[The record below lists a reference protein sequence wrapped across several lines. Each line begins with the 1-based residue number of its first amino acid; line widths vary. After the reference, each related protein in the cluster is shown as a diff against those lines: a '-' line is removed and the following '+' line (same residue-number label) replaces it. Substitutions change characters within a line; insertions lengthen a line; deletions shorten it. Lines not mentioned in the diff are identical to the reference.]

1 MPVLDN
7 PQHEAFAVQK
17 WKHPDKTDADCA
29 IAVGYSAASARTTAC
44 RLLKKAEIQARITE
58 LAGEV
63 AAKST
68 VDASWVLNRLK
79 EEAEADIADL
89 YDEHGALKPVHQ
101 WPKIWRQGLVQGI
114 DTEEIFDG
122 VGKERTFVGYAK
134 KIKLDSRIKRTE
146 LLGRHTNVQAFKD
159 QIEVSGTVNLA
170 DRLARASERGKA

>member
-1 MPVLDN
+1 MPVLEN

-58 LAGEV
+58 LSGQA

-114 DTEEIFDG
+114 KTEQLTIDG
-122 VGKERTFVGYAK
+122 AAVGTVRD
-134 KIKLDSRIKRTE
+134 IKLDSRIKRTE

-159 QIEVSGTVNLA
+159 QIEVTGTVNLA
-170 DRLARASERGKA
+170 DRLARASQRGTDE